1 MNNRILAIFVGIT
14 FVVIVGGSSEAA
26 RRIGKL
32 SDETWEN
39 HSAMAQNLQPF
50 SDLLEYPDFSG
61 VGALVSNDGVL
72 GTASLVAPD
81 VVITAAHV
89 LKNSQSDPEPNPAD
103 WEFILYSDYQNSPSD
118 LFFSVNRIL
127 IHPSWITRQ
136 NQKPPLGD
144 GDSIGVDLALVFL
157 SSKAIGV
164 QPYSLPFAN
173 GEDLLGKIAF
183 VSGFGSLINGS
194 KPDGDDQNT
203 KRMAGRNKIDRV
215 VPQVSVPGLD
225 SNESGGVFA
234 FDFDSPDLD
243 ANTLSG
249 DNDPIDQ
256 LGQGTSDAQ
265 PLVMEVSTA
274 VGDSGGP
281 VFAWTNGNWKIH
293 GVISYGSYGK
303 TGDST
308 YGDVTVLTRLE
319 THLSWIE
326 AQLPVWPS
334 SQFLGVGNWLRSV
347 WFGPFKPFSNGWN
360 FHASFGWL
368 YGSVKNESS
377 IWLWRNHL
385 GWLWLNSEVFP
396 FCFSH
401 SESDW
406 LYLGLASGFTDSI
419 RYYSYRDKEWKAH
432 LGSE

>member
-360 FHASFGWL
+360 FHASLGWL

-385 GWLWLNSEVFP
+385 GWLWFNSEVFP

-401 SESDW
+401 SESGW
-406 LYLGLASGFTDSI
+406 LYLGLSSGFTDSI
-419 RYYSYRDKEWKAH
+419 WYYSYRDKEWKAH
-432 LGSE
+432 LGTE

>member
-103 WEFILYSDYQNSPSD
+103 WEFILFSDYQNSPSD

-360 FHASFGWL
+360 FHASLGWL

-385 GWLWLNSEVFP
+385 GGLWFNSEVFP

-401 SESDW
+401 SESGWRD
-406 LYLGLASGFTDSI
+406 LGLSSGFTDSI
-419 RYYSYRDKEWKAH
+419 WYT
-432 LGSE
+432 G

>member
-1 MNNRILAIFVGIT
+1 MTNRILAIFVGIT

-194 KPDGDDQNT
+194 KPDGDEQNT
-203 KRMAGRNKIDRV
+203 KRMAGRHKID
-215 VPQVSVPGLD
+215 
-225 SNESGGVFA
+225 
-234 FDFDSPDLD
+234 
-243 ANTLSG
+243 
-249 DNDPIDQ
+249 
-256 LGQGTSDAQ
+256 
-265 PLVMEVSTA
+265 
-274 VGDSGGP
+274 
-281 VFAWTNGNWKIH
+281 
-293 GVISYGSYGK
+293 
-303 TGDST
+303 
-308 YGDVTVLTRLE
+308 
-319 THLSWIE
+319 
-326 AQLPVWPS
+326 
-334 SQFLGVGNWLRSV
+334 
-347 WFGPFKPFSNGWN
+347 
-360 FHASFGWL
+360 
-368 YGSVKNESS
+368 
-377 IWLWRNHL
+377 
-385 GWLWLNSEVFP
+385 
-396 FCFSH
+396 
-401 SESDW
+401 
-406 LYLGLASGFTDSI
+406 
-419 RYYSYRDKEWKAH
+419 
-432 LGSE
+432 